1 MGIPAGRSSLVQNSR
16 VHVKAEMK
24 AASWRSS
31 RGRPTQSRSTSTD
44 PHLQGAVRSPSPP
57 TTDVY
62 ISNVMFGNSI
72 ISPPSFYVI
81 CYVISRFYEIKDTK
95 SLRGHYEGGTS
106 HQ

>member
-1 MGIPAGRSSLVQNSR
+1 MGIPAGRSSLVQKLW

-31 RGRPTQSRSTSTD
+31 RGRPTQSHSTSTD
-44 PHLQGAVRSPSPP
+44 PHLQGVVRSPSPP

-62 ISNVMFGNSI
+62 ISNVMFDNSV
-72 ISPPSFYVI
+72 ISPSFYVI
-81 CYVISRFYEIKDTK
+81 CYVISRFYQIKDKRT
-95 SLRGHYEGGTS
+95 LHGRYEGGTS